1 MNNLMEKETD
11 VWLSEAGSGE
21 RGNWKKAIR
30 SYKLPVITYKKQCK
44 A

>member
-21 RGNWKKAIR
+21 GA
-30 SYKLPVITYKKQCK
+30 TGKKQSEVINFQL
-44 A
+44 